1 MVGLKLSAKPD
12 QRKEALDYNKF
23 STDMFTSKE
32 EENKMNTSDDLALA
46 GHVPIEIPSL
56 LYYFRKAEKD
66 NAIHVKVTGARKCK
80 IVLLVP
86 GRYSKELQK
95 KKGMFSTL

>member
-1 MVGLKLSAKPD
+1 MVGLRLIAKPD
-12 QRKEALDYNKF
+12 ERTEFLGDDKVSIDV
-23 STDMFTSKE
+23 FTAKE
-32 EENKMNTSDDLALA
+32 EKNKMNTSDDLALA

-66 NAIHVKVTGARKCK
+66 NAIHVKVTGARKCN

-95 KKGMFSTL
+95 KKGMFLTL